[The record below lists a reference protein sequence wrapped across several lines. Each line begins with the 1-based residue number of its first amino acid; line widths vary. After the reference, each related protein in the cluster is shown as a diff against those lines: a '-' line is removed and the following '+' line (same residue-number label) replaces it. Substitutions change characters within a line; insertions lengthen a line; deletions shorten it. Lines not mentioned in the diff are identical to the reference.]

1 MLDKEIDTDKL
12 KLAKL
17 KYFDKKRMGVEV
29 SEINAYAFLVNIDG
43 KYVNVFDESLSD
55 IPVFDRT
62 FYSNTTSSG
71 IDFGTKLIY
80 LSGKLETGPCYIV
93 EQNDMKQKLGS
104 SVVSLS
110 DIERYILDSND
121 YFIDRESILSNPNMS
136 RKEKRKYKLKRF
148 FDQKEKEKLDEFFS
162 ERDCGFQYIK

>member
-1 MLDKEIDTDKL
+1 MLDKEINTEKL

-17 KYFDKKRMGVEV
+17 KYFDKMRMGVEV
-29 SEINAYAFLVNIDG
+29 SEINAYAFLINIGGRYVNI
-43 KYVNVFDESLSD
+43 FDESLSD

-62 FYSNTTSSG
+62 YYSNTTISG

-93 EQNDMKQKLGS
+93 EQTDMRQKFGS
-104 SVVSLS
+104 STVSLS
-110 DIERYILDSND
+110 DIEQYILDSND
-121 YFIDRESILSNPNMS
+121 YFIDREYILNNSNMS
-136 RKEKRKYKLKRF
+136 RREKKKYKVKRF
-148 FDQKEKEKLDEFFS
+148 FDQKEKEQLDAFFS

>member
-1 MLDKEIDTDKL
+1 MIDKEINIDKL

-93 EQNDMKQKLGS
+93 EQNDMKQKFGS

>member
-93 EQNDMKQKLGS
+93 EQNDMKQKFGS

>member
-1 MLDKEIDTDKL
+1 MIDKEINIDKL

-93 EQNDMKQKLGS
+93 EQNDMKQKFGS
-104 SVVSLS
+104 SVISLS